1 MGTLDNERIELL
13 NKKRISQEG
22 RFFDFFK
29 IIKTK
34 YTGMHAMN
42 WDWDKLKAKQEHKE
56 GGGGFV
62 PPDINKVMDKFK
74 KFKLPGGPLILL
86 IFILLFFSTSTFY
99 TVGVDEVG
107 VVQRFGKYV
116 RTTQPGLNFKLPSGI
131 EKVTKVKVRR
141 VYKEEF
147 GFRTVRRDIQTRAIS
162 GGENKNVSL
171 MLTGDLNVAL
181 VPWIVQYRIKDPYKF
196 LFKVHD
202 VRRLLIDMSEAAM
215 RLVVGD
221 RSINEVISK
230 REEIAIEARNVLQ
243 AEMDKAESGI
253 NIVTIEMKKT
263 NVPGPVQPSF
273 NEVNQATQEKE
284 RMIYQAKEDYNKA
297 IPAARG
303 EAERTIKA
311 AEGYALDR
319 VNRAKGDAA
328 RFKALYAEYAK
339 AKDVTKRRL
348 YLESLKDLL
357 PKIGEK
363 YIVDEDQKN
372 LLPLL
377 NIGKQNG
384 VKK

>member
-1 MGTLDNERIELL
+1 
-13 NKKRISQEG
+13 
-22 RFFDFFK
+22 
-29 IIKTK
+29 
-34 YTGMHAMN
+34 MN
-42 WDWDKLKAKQEHKE
+42 WDWEKLKKQQDGK
-56 GGGGFV
+56 GGGMV
-62 PPDINKVMDKFK
+62 PPKMDDLVEKFK
-74 KFKLPGGPLILL
+74 KFKLPGGPLL
-86 IFILLFFSTSTFY
+86 ILLFALIFFGSSTFY
-99 TVGVDEVG
+99 TVAVDEVG

-116 RTTQPGLNFKLPSGI
+116 RITQPGLSFKLPSGI

-147 GFRTVRRDIQTRAIS
+147 GFRSLRTEDTRKRTYA
-162 GGENKNVSL
+162 GGESTNVAL

-196 LFKVHD
+196 LFKVRD
-202 VRRLLIDMSEAAM
+202 IRKLLIDMSEAAM

-230 REEIAIEARNVLQ
+230 REEIAIEAREVLQ
-243 AEMDKAESGI
+243 AEMDNADSGI

-284 RMIYQAKEDYNKA
+284 KVIYQAKEDYNKA
-297 IPAARG
+297 IPTARG

-348 YLESLKDLL
+348 YLETLKDLL
-357 PKIGEK
+357 PKLGDK
-363 YIVDEDQKN
+363 YIIDSDQKN
-372 LLPLL
+372 VLPLL
-377 NIGKQNG
+377 NLGKQKG
-384 VKK
+384 EK

>member
-1 MGTLDNERIELL
+1 
-13 NKKRISQEG
+13 
-22 RFFDFFK
+22 
-29 IIKTK
+29 
-34 YTGMHAMN
+34 MN
-42 WDWDKLKAKQEHKE
+42 WDWEKLKKQQDGK
-56 GGGGFV
+56 GGGMV
-62 PPDINKVMDKFK
+62 PPKMDDLVEKFK
-74 KFKLPGGPLILL
+74 KFKLPGGPLL
-86 IFILLFFSTSTFY
+86 ILLFALIFFGSSTFF
-99 TVGVDEVG
+99 TVAVDEVG

-116 RTTQPGLNFKLPSGI
+116 RITQPGLSFKLPSGI

-147 GFRTVRRDIQTRAIS
+147 GFRSLRTEDTRKRSYA
-162 GGENKNVSL
+162 GGESTNVAL

-196 LFKVHD
+196 LFKVRD
-202 VRRLLIDMSEAAM
+202 IRKLLIDMSEAAM

-230 REEIAIEARNVLQ
+230 REEIAVEAREVLQ
-243 AEMDKAESGI
+243 AEMDNADSGI

-284 RMIYQAKEDYNKA
+284 KVIYQAKEDYNKA
-297 IPAARG
+297 IPTARG

-328 RFKALYAEYAK
+328 RFNSLYAEYAK

-348 YLESLKDLL
+348 YLETLKDLL
-357 PKIGEK
+357 PKLGDK
-363 YIVDEDQKN
+363 YIIDSDQKN
-372 LLPLL
+372 VLPLL
-377 NIGKQNG
+377 NLGKQK
-384 VKK
+384 VEK